1 MKKNR
6 SYRFSHT
13 ISRRPG
19 NSIVNGLRA
28 TSQSDPVPD
37 HFRQEHDAYISVL
50 EKAGVSTIVLPELEA
65 FPDSVFVEDPVLCID
80 NTAVILRP
88 GAKSRFG
95 EAEVMEVDLQPI
107 FNQVEKLNGK
117 GFVDGGDIL
126 LTDNEALIGLSDR
139 TDAEGVEELTSIL
152 SSHHYDVRIVQTPP
166 GVLHFK
172 SDCGL
177 LDSETIFSTKAL
189 ARSGC
194 FNSYNVIEA
203 PEGEEAAA
211 NLIRVNDVVILRS
224 GFNKTKHLLE
234 EKGYSVVTS
243 QADEAA
249 KVDGGLSCMSLRF
262 SL

>member
-1 MKKNR
+1 MKGNR

-13 ISRRPG
+13 VSRRPG
-19 NSIVNGLRA
+19 NSVVDGLRA
-28 TSQSDPVPD
+28 ATRTDPVPKL
-37 HFRQEHDAYISVL
+37 FQQEHDAYIATL
-50 EKAGVSTIVLPELEA
+50 KKASVSTIVLPKLEV
-65 FPDSVFVEDPVLCID
+65 FPDSVFVEDPVLCLD

-95 EAEVMEVDLQPI
+95 EAAAMENDLKPI
-107 FNQVEKLNGK
+107 FDRIEKLTGN

-126 LTDNEALIGLSDR
+126 LTDTEALIGLSDR
-139 TDAEGVEELTSIL
+139 TNSEGVEELSSIL
-152 SSHHYDVRIVQTPP
+152 SAHEYEVRIVHTPA

-177 LDSETIFSTKAL
+177 LDSETIFSTKVL

-194 FNSYNVIEA
+194 FEGYNVIEA

-211 NLIRVNDVVILRS
+211 NLIRVNDAVILRS
-224 GFNKTKHLLE
+224 GFEKTKQLLE
-234 EKGYSVVTS
+234 ESGYLVMTVP
-243 QADEAA
+243 ADEAA
-249 KVDGGLSCMSLRF
+249 KIDGGLSCMSLRF